1 MTEVSQATEV
11 KHPFDGHHLAYLV
24 LAGDMVLH
32 SELVPA
38 RELLEFPSFDIPP
51 QVRQVEVMITLYG
64 EGGVHISI
72 MRRTLHPK
80 AVKAA
85 LNALPWK
92 MLEDY
97 MDIPLALISP
107 EPR

>member
-1 MTEVSQATEV
+1 MIDAVEP

-24 LAGDMVLH
+24 LAGDLVLH
-32 SELVPA
+32 CELVPA
-38 RELLEFPSFDIPP
+38 RELLEFPSFEIPP

-64 EGGVHISI
+64 EGGVFISI

-97 MDIPLALISP
+97 MDIPLALVGHVP
-107 EPR
+107 